1 MKKNIIW
8 TVIVFAI
15 ITLIFG
21 VSIYGCA
28 KEEPVKVK
36 VGKSTVAEKAPA
48 PAPEAAPAVP
58 SAPAT
63 PKVVPPTVTLTV
75 PIFDNVY
82 FAFNHYGPKKESTEA
97 INALVDWMKKNTT
110 AKVLVSGHT
119 DTQGD
124 YVYNEELSEKRA
136 TYVAKILVKNGISE
150 DRIKTE
156 WHGEDKPVSKKHSE
170 NRRVEFTIFK

>member
-21 VSIYGCA
+21 VSLYGCA

-48 PAPEAAPAVP
+48 PSVTPESVP

-63 PKVVPPTVTLTV
+63 PKVVPPAITLTT

-82 FAFNHYGPKKESTEA
+82 FAFNHYGPKKESNEV
-97 INALVDWMKKNTT
+97 ISGLVDWMKKNETT
-110 AKVLVSGHT
+110 KVRVAGYT
-119 DTQGD
+119 DAQGD
-124 YVYNEELSEKRA
+124 YVYNDELSEKRA
-136 TYVAKILVKNGISE
+136 KYVAKILIKNGISE

-156 WHGEDKPVSKKHSE
+156 WHGEDNPVSKKHSE
-170 NRRVEFTIFK
+170 NRRVEFTILK